1 MMRIS
6 ALYDVHANLP
16 ALRAVLA
23 DVDAS
28 DLVLVGGDVVWGP
41 WPQETMDIL
50 RGLGNVDFIMG
61 NADRDVFDR
70 VGGDWKV
77 ANDWCADRLD
87 VDHLTFLASR
97 PATLSFD
104 GVLFCHG
111 SPRSDTENITTRTSD
126 ERVREAFAD
135 VSESTVVFGH
145 THAQFERV
153 VDRWRLVNPGS
164 VGNPFGE
171 PGAYWAR
178 FVDGEPELRFT
189 SYDVDAAAEAV
200 IASGWPHADM
210 LAKQLREPGPASLA
224 ATLFEEAKGPGT

>member
-1 MMRIS
+1 MRIS
-6 ALYDVHANLP
+6 VLYDVHANLP
-16 ALRAVLA
+16 AATAVL
-23 DVDAS
+23 DEIEAS

-41 WPQETMDIL
+41 WPQETMDLL
-50 RGLGNVDFIMG
+50 RGLPSVEFIMG

-77 ANDWCADRLD
+77 TNDWCADRLD

-111 SPRSDTENITTRTSD
+111 SPRSDTENLTTGTSD
-126 ERVREAFAD
+126 ERVRQAFEG
-135 VSESTVVFGH
+135 VSERTVVFGH
-145 THAQFERV
+145 THAQFERT

-189 SYDVDAAAEAV
+189 SYDVASTAEAV
-200 IASGWPHADM
+200 LASGWPHAQM
-210 LAKQLREPGPASLA
+210 LAKQLREPAPASA
-224 ATLFEEAKGPGT
+224 AAKFFG